1 MSRLDIRNEFFKATL
16 ENLSAE
22 EKALRDGLPNQEY
35 IDIIQY
41 VPNSGSGFG
50 AYWHTIN
57 DTMDNID
64 KNTLN
69 AVGTTLMHVVYNE

>member
-41 VPNSGSGFG
+41 VE
-50 AYWHTIN
+50 WLEDHIQIN
-57 DTMDNID
+57 GIIKTEINNI
-64 KNTLN
+64 KRTK
-69 AVGTTLMHVVYNE
+69 